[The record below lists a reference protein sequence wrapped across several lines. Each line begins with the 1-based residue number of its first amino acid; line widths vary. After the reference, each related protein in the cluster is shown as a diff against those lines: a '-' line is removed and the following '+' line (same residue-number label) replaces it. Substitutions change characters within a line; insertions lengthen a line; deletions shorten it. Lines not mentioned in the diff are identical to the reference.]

1 MSRTT
6 TKLAVVF
13 AASALTFS
21 LAACGSPSTGA
32 TGDPAP
38 SMSDVQS
45 AAPAA
50 TEAAAPST
58 YKFGDTAEYEGL
70 TVGISAP
77 AAFTPSQYASTGTQ
91 PSNVKMTVT
100 ITNTGTEGYDPILTS
115 ISAASASQEATQIFD
130 SENGLNGAPSTT
142 ILPGASTSY
151 EVGFN
156 VADPAQIV
164 LDVQGGFDFA
174 TATFTS

>member
-6 TKLAVVF
+6 KFAAVF
-13 AASALTFS
+13 AATALAAS
-21 LAACGSPSTGA
+21 LAACSSPSTGT

-38 SMSDVQS
+38 SMSDVQ
-45 AAPAA
+45 
-50 TEAAAPST
+50 EAAATPSVDTSST
-58 YKFGDTAEYEGL
+58 YKFGETAEYKGL
-70 TVGISAP
+70 TIGVSAP
-77 AAFTPSQYASTGTQ
+77 APFTPSEYAVTGAQ
-91 PSNVKMTVT
+91 PNNVVFTIT

-115 ISAASASQEATQIFD
+115 ITAASASQEAVQVFD
-130 SENGLNGAPSTT
+130 SEQNVTGAPSTT

-151 EVGFN
+151 QTAFN

-174 TATFTS
+174 TSTFTS